1 MFAKGITSTLTVL
14 SLWMMTLV
22 NWSDV
27 SEQRLT
33 IFGIGIGIGMGLANL
48 IDLEINGK
56 LTKALI
62 RANRTGYF
70 YVLDRADGKF
80 LYAKTYCEV
89 T

>member
-1 MFAKGITSTLTVL
+1 MFAKGVTSTLTVL

-33 IFGIGIGIGMGLANL
+33 IFGIGMELANL

-80 LYAKTYCEV
+80 LYAKT
-89 T
+89 

>member
-27 SEQRLT
+27 SKQRLT
-33 IFGIGIGIGMGLANL
+33 ISGIGMELANL

>member
-1 MFAKGITSTLTVL
+1 MFAKGVTSTLTVL

-33 IFGIGIGIGMGLANL
+33 IFGIGMGLANL

>member
-33 IFGIGIGIGMGLANL
+33 IFGIGMELANL

>member
-33 IFGIGIGIGMGLANL
+33 IFGIGMELANL

-80 LYAKTYCEV
+80 LYAKT
-89 T
+89 

>member
-33 IFGIGIGIGMGLANL
+33 IFGIGMELANL

-62 RANRTGYF
+62 WANRTGYF
-70 YVLDRADGKF
+70 YVLDRADRKF
-80 LYAKTYCEV
+80 LYAKT
-89 T
+89 

>member
-33 IFGIGIGIGMGLANL
+33 IFGIGMELANL
-48 IDLEINGK
+48 IDLEINEK

-80 LYAKTYCEV
+80 LYAKT
-89 T
+89 